1 MKNNGIVAV
10 GDISNT
16 NHSLQVKK
24 ESLLYYHT
32 FVECFGLE
40 TNKAEKVFSEGL
52 ELLNEFENNNLPSSI
67 TPHAPYSNSDK
78 LFKLLFTYIKKHN
91 SICSI
96 HNQESEQENIMF
108 ANKSGELVSL
118 FNKLN
123 IDFSDWSSKDGSSLN
138 YLKTL
143 FPVNSKL
150 LLVHNGFSSRKD
162 MISAEDT
169 HNSLFWVLCPL
180 SNEYIEDKIP
190 DIAMIQ
196 SCVNNIALGTDSLA
210 SNFNLSILD
219 EIKKILLEYPQIQT
233 EEIIKWATLNG
244 AKALN
249 IDKSCGSIEVGKR
262 PGLNLITNIDF
273 KNLRITQ
280 DSELVPLF

>member
-1 MKNNGIVAV
+1 
-10 GDISNT
+10 
-16 NHSLQVKK
+16 
-24 ESLLYYHT
+24 
-32 FVECFGLE
+32 
-40 TNKAEKVFSEGL
+40 
-52 ELLNEFENNNLPSSI
+52 
-67 TPHAPYSNSDK
+67 
-78 LFKLLFTYIKKHN
+78 
-91 SICSI
+91 
-96 HNQESEQENIMF
+96 
-108 ANKSGELVSL
+108 
-118 FNKLN
+118 
-123 IDFSDWSSKDGSSLN
+123 
-138 YLKTL
+138 
-143 FPVNSKL
+143 
-150 LLVHNGFSSRKD
+150 